1 MKAHGVIM
9 IFAWILFVS
18 TGILLARYF
27 KTSWPNRKICGKPIW
42 FAVHRALMSTVAV
55 LTIIAFILILVYEN
69 GTWIPQD
76 EQMPFAHSIVGILVI
91 IFAIIQPIMALFRC
105 KPDAHYRFIFN
116 YFHAIVGFT
125 AFILSIVAIF
135 IAMFFQ
141 EFTFTVNNV
150 WGIVVA
156 WICWL
161 PIIFFI
167 FWLIEFYFHKQSTQ
181 EKNIEFHD
189 INNPSTSV
197 QNDPIQVANNV
208 KKDRIKGIL
217 LLMHILVA
225 LILSSTLA
233 ILFGIA

>member
-1 MKAHGVIM
+1 
-9 IFAWILFVS
+9 
-18 TGILLARYF
+18 
-27 KTSWPNRKICGKPIW
+27 
-42 FAVHRALMSTVAV
+42 
-55 LTIIAFILILVYEN
+55 
-69 GTWIPQD
+69 
-76 EQMPFAHSIVGILVI
+76 
-91 IFAIIQPIMALFRC
+91 
-105 KPDAHYRFIFN
+105 
-116 YFHAIVGFT
+116 
-125 AFILSIVAIF
+125 
-135 IAMFFQ
+135 MFFQ